1 MCGIFGYFSSR
12 AGDAAELRATFPAAL
27 AALAHRGP
35 DDRDACL
42 VESADLALGFA
53 QTRLAILDLSPAGHQ
68 PMRGPG
74 GEVLLLNGE
83 IYNHLE
89 LRPALEAAGVA
100 FVGTS
105 DTETLLH
112 LLIREGVSA
121 LTRVVGMFAFAFW
134 DPATRTLTLGRDRFG
149 KKPLYLAERPGRLA
163 FASEVRALL
172 ATGAAPRTLDPEGLA
187 LWLER
192 GSCHEPTTLVRGV
205 RSLAPGHV
213 MTVRAE
219 GGELRTHSRPYWSL
233 QLEPPAPDWRDR
245 LEVLLDTA
253 VRQRLLSDRPIGVF
267 LSGGVDS
274 AAIAAVAARHAR
286 DALRT
291 FTLTFDEREWDEGAR
306 ARTMA
311 ERLGLQHQA
320 SHLTAHEALAH
331 MDEAL
336 AAQDLPSHDGFNTWF
351 VTRAA
356 RASGLVVALT
366 GTGGDELFQGYPHFR
381 RYRAMLGLGAL
392 GRRLP
397 EGLRARLA
405 DGLHATLPTRWRKAL
420 ALIASE
426 GRPERVYAILREMF
440 PPLVARRLA
449 PHASAATF
457 DGPPVSALGDRE
469 AQLSQLELGGYLVDT
484 QLRDIDAMS
493 MAHGLEVRSP
503 LLDHRLVQAVLAL
516 PASDKAP
523 SRGINKRLL
532 VDLAGLPR
540 ELFAQPKR
548 GFVIPWD
555 DWLRGPLAGWI
566 DGHLAG
572 AGLLRIGLEPRA
584 VAELVTAFRARRVA
598 ASRILSLVAL
608 AAWCLRHGLGI

>member
-12 AGDAAELRATFPAAL
+12 AGEEGGIRASFPRAL
-27 AALAHRGP
+27 DALAHRGP

-42 VESADLALGFA
+42 VQAGDVVVGFA

-100 FVGTS
+100 FNGTS

-134 DPATRTLTLGRDRFG
+134 DPATRTLLLGRDRFG
-149 KKPLYLAERPGRLA
+149 KKPLYWTERDGALA
-163 FASEVRALL
+163 FASEVRTLL
-172 ATGAAPRTLDPEGLA
+172 ATDVAPRTLDPEGLG

-192 GSCHEPTTLVRGV
+192 GSCREPTTLVRGV

-213 MTVRAE
+213 MTVRAD
-219 GGELRTHSRPYWSL
+219 GDAVRTHARPYWSL

-286 DALRT
+286 RALRT

-306 ARTMA
+306 ARSMA
-311 ERLGLQHQA
+311 ERLGLVHHA
-320 SHLTAHEALAH
+320 SHLTAQEALTH

-356 RASGLVVALT
+356 RASGMVVALT

-381 RYRAMLGLGAL
+381 RFSAMLRLGAL

-397 EGLRARLA
+397 ESLRERLA
-405 DGLHATLPTRWRKAL
+405 DGLHPALPTRWRKAL
-420 ALIASE
+420 ALVASE
-426 GRPERVYAILREMF
+426 ARPERVYAILREMF
-440 PPLVARRLA
+440 PPVVARRLA
-449 PHASAATF
+449 PHAAASLH
-457 DGPPVSALGDRE
+457 DAPPVPALGDRE
-469 AQLSQLELGGYLVDT
+469 AQLSLFELTGYLVDT

-503 LLDHRLVQAVLAL
+503 FLDHRLVQAVLAL
-516 PASDKAP
+516 PARDKAP
-523 SRGINKRLL
+523 SGGIN
-532 VDLAGLPR
+532 
-540 ELFAQPKR
+540 
-548 GFVIPWD
+548 
-555 DWLRGPLAGWI
+555 
-566 DGHLAG
+566 
-572 AGLLRIGLEPRA
+572 
-584 VAELVTAFRARRVA
+584 
-598 ASRILSLVAL
+598 
-608 AAWCLRHGLGI
+608 